1 MTVIR
6 HEHRDLTVAC
16 ELDSADLK
24 TRVGEWQTLR
34 DDHGR
39 GAEAIPGGG
48 RLWLSSDA
56 VSIAADLIQRESR
69 CCGFLDFEMVVQ
81 AERLRLQ
88 ITSLSPHGARV
99 AAFLAGLDPDP
110 VLVCS

>member
-16 ELDSADLK
+16 ELASADVK

-39 GAEAIPGGG
+39 GAEAIPGGA

-56 VSIAADLIQRESR
+56 ASVAADLIQRESW
-69 CCGFLDFEMVVQ
+69 CCGFLDFEMVVRG
-81 AERLRLQ
+81 ERLRLQ
-88 ITSLSPHGARV
+88 ITSLSPQGARV
-99 AAFLAGLDPDP
+99 ATFLAGLDPDP
-110 VLVCS
+110 VFACS